1 MGRRATRVSLVGN
14 PDHNEAWFSVELR
27 GGWTAVYRLI
37 PRDGRPIVT
46 ELRVLPSA
54 DWQETDPER
63 VLVGAPVHTRANGE
77 PLGGH
82 EIPGD
87 GLTAAVLKNEV
98 VMGRHIYELLPAW
111 LRKNRLSHFST
122 LFAALLGSLG
132 FDLERKPRRGRRGPK
147 GWPDEDYARLASD
160 YVTACKS
167 GSRSPVADVAKYHGL
182 KVTALRAAL
191 NRARKRGL
199 LTRQTGGRAGGQ
211 LTARANAVL
220 KGSKG

>member
-46 ELRVLPSA
+46 ELRVLPS
-54 DWQETDPER
+54 DEK
-63 VLVGAPVHTRANGE
+63 VLVGAPVHTTANGE

-87 GLTAAVLKNEV
+87 GLTAAVLKNEI

-111 LRKNRLSHFST
+111 LRKNRHSHFST
-122 LFAALLGSLG
+122 FFASLLGSLG

-147 GWPDEDYARLASD
+147 GWPEEEYAQLAAD
-160 YVTACKS
+160 YVRACES
-167 GSRSPVADVAKYHGL
+167 GSRSPVVDVAKARGM
-182 KVTALRAAL
+182 KDSALRAAL
-191 NRARKRGL
+191 SRARERGL

-211 LTARANAVL
+211 LTPRAKAL
-220 KGSKG
+220 LRPASQ